1 MRHLCYSFLWNAKNC
16 RQLSLPAVGMYLVFA
31 DFDQTDDHRG
41 ENDIDT
47 DLYQKIDTRQTKDCV
62 FRSIGK
68 AHLRCPFTDLFPEE
82 QAAAN

>member
-16 RQLSLPAVGMYLVFA
+16 RQLSLPAVRMYLVFA

-47 DLYQKIDTRQTKDCV
+47 DLADDTDV
-62 FRSIGK
+62 
-68 AHLRCPFTDLFPEE
+68 DEDPELE
-82 QAAAN
+82 DDSEYEI